1 MANFESCLTE
11 GTQSAIDAREGT
23 KTIAI
28 LSAAWESIR
37 SGGKP
42 VKVLRDY

>member
-1 MANFESCLTE
+1 MANFEACLTE
-11 GTQSAIDAREGT
+11 DAPSAIDAREGT

-42 VKVLRDY
+42 VNVLRDF